1 MCSNLDRDMLS
12 PDPFLARF
20 QGMLSQ
26 GPKVDRTLID
36 LVHVSNA
43 AIYNNPSPSHVL
55 SQLSRVPTHQ
65 SASQA
70 SSAIDNNALPSS
82 LVLSSSGTRMLSSN
96 QDVVIE
102 SIESDNRTQEHFA
115 LAIYPEYW
123 MQHKQVA
130 PCHD

>member
-1 MCSNLDRDMLS
+1 MRGNLERDMLF

-20 QGMLSQ
+20 QGMRSQ

-43 AIYNNPSPSHVL
+43 AIHNNPSPSHVL

-70 SSAIDNNALPSS
+70 SSAIDNQRSPFVSS
-82 LVLSSSGTRMLSSN
+82 FEQLRN
-96 QDVVIE
+96 QDVVLE
-102 SIESDNRTQEHFA
+102 SECGHRIH
-115 LAIYPEYW
+115 
-123 MQHKQVA
+123 
-130 PCHD
+130 